1 MSHRPPSPVQ
11 VRRRRGEAGLGLVVR
26 AGKYMRVFAPRIA
39 FYLFTA
45 WAAITINF
53 FIPRLIPGDPVSA
66 LVNGMRGQINSDQIE
81 SLTVL
86 FGLDKQQGL
95 WSQYVDYLGQLAH
108 GDLGISFGNF
118 PVPVTT
124 VMAQSL
130 P

>member
-1 MSHRPPSPVQ
+1 
-11 VRRRRGEAGLGLVVR
+11 
-26 AGKYMRVFAPRIA
+26 MRYFGRRIA

-66 LVNGMRGQINSDQIE
+66 LVNGMRGQITTEQIQ

-86 FGLDKQQGL
+86 FGLDKHESMWIAVRPL
-95 WSQYVDYLGQLAH
+95 PGQLAH

-118 PVPVTT
+118 PLPVIDGARL
-124 VMAQSL
+124 VAAVDAGC
-130 P
+130 